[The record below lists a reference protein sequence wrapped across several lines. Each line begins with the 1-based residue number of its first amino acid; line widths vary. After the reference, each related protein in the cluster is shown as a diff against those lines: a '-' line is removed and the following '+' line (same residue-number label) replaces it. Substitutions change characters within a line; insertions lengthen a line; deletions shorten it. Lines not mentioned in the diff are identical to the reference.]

1 MTGDGWNI
9 GTGEGRDIDIEAV
22 AQGAEDVEAGAGL
35 EGRHQGSPLPDELV
49 EQGQDAVLPVAY
61 GYGAAQEEAV
71 ELDVHELAR
80 TLLLAAAGQL
90 HLIDLRQHVN
100 RPV

>member
-1 MTGDGWNI
+1 MRWKDHSLEEYGITED
-9 GTGEGRDIDIEAV
+9 EIDNYR
-22 AQGAEDVEAGAGL
+22 AQYLNVI
-35 EGRHQGSPLPDELV
+35 DEITV
-49 EQGQDAVLPVAY
+49 PVAY

-80 TLLLAAAGQL
+80 TLFLAAAGQL
-90 HLIDLRQHVN
+90 HLIDLRQRVN